1 LSLCRFEPENAETLD
16 EAHSPEKEG
25 KSMAG
30 RPMTALVF
38 FLGGGDAEM
47 AEIRAILQAQ
57 NLSFHDRQLRWG
69 ARLSEYRDELA
80 QLPPNAVPVLVELEP
95 DIPPP
100 PGAVVVDHH
109 DQRAGRN
116 QPTSLEQVADLLDLS
131 LNRRQKLIAAND
143 RGHIRAMRAM
153 NATAEEIAD
162 IRAAD
167 RKAQGATPED
177 EAAAA
182 ESIARRLRETA
193 PETALVD
200 SQTNRTSPIADRL
213 FDTYSRLFIRTP
225 DGATHFFGDGAT
237 IRRLRRLCELR
248 NPSPRHWFGGELPE
262 NGFFGVH
269 ARLADPEIDRMSRTT
284 PHSHHIFLFPFTIR
298 SQETGDRRFTET
310 MEDALTAFGWIPSP
324 FHSEAAEDQEESSLD
339 EAELRLR
346 YSEMAYFHPFVRPAI
361 FGESDDDGA
370 PVMRYF
376 THPHGP
382 GGEFRFTFQ
391 GWGMD
396 APEEYVLEVQD
407 IALRIYDTRVGVL
420 SLELNNW
427 DRPELTDVLRINDSG
442 RRIYPQFLGRGGI
455 EPTKRTFL
463 PEEVK
468 LILNRGPDGPQ
479 PIPETF
485 PEADFRSRHHRV
497 AEYIHHLLGKHF
509 TTNPGEFKTG
519 HARFLFRPTIDD
531 RMFTVCW
538 YGSNRWPGLLKRPGA
553 ETRFAYEESPD
564 WYRFIFVDG
573 DEAACRHP
581 EMLRRLIR
589 ENTYERW
596 AEYGT
601 LFGISRYSL
610 VAVTDRGFMATEVL
624 REHMLRQYAQIAVI
638 LLAQRASILRFS
650 DAVSEISG
658 RIRAAEGDAGENA
671 EERKSFQRLSRELEE
686 LQGAFIRFVNRLWFT
701 EITPQE
707 QGMEM
712 YDQAVRVMRLEE
724 HMADLKAEIKDLYE
738 YIGIR
743 RDRVGNRQIQQLTI
757 LGSVFLP
764 LTLLTGFFGM
774 NLSLIEEPFSPRL
787 MEWIAGASPQLAAW
801 LNWALGYPRVVLLAL
816 LVVGA
821 IAMFTSSRRIL
832 QNIAGG
838 DPWIARFLG
847 FGKLLKALF
856 RSPDSGGKRK

>member
-1 LSLCRFEPENAETLD
+1 
-16 EAHSPEKEG
+16 
-25 KSMAG
+25 MAG
-30 RPMTALVF
+30 RPSNPLVF

-57 NLSFHDRQLRWG
+57 NIPFHDRQLRWG

-116 QPTSLEQVADLLDLS
+116 KPTSLEQVADLLDLS
-131 LNRRQKLIAAND
+131 LNRRQKLIAASD
-143 RGHIRAMRAM
+143 LGHIRAMRAM
-153 NATAEEIAD
+153 GATVEEIAD
-162 IRAAD
+162 IRSAD
-167 RKAQGATPED
+167 RKAQGVTPED

-182 ESIARRLRETA
+182 ESIARHLRKTA
-193 PETALVD
+193 PGTALVD

-237 IRRLRRLCELR
+237 IRRLRHLCER
-248 NPSPRHWFGGELPE
+248 RDPSPRHWFGGELPDH
-262 NGFFGVH
+262 GFFGVH
-269 ARLADPEIDRMSRTT
+269 ARLADPEINRMSRTT

-298 SQETGDRRFTET
+298 SRDNADRSFMETVES
-310 MEDALTAFGWIPSP
+310 ALASYGWIPSP
-324 FHSEAAEDQEESSLD
+324 FHSEAAENQEKSSLD

-376 THPHGP
+376 THPHGA

-427 DRPELTDVLRINDSG
+427 DRSELADVLRINDSA

-455 EPTKRTFL
+455 EPTKRSFL
-463 PEEVK
+463 PERAELV
-468 LILNRGPDGPQ
+468 LNRGPDGPRR
-479 PIPETF
+479 IPETF
-485 PEADFRSRHHRV
+485 PEAEFRSRHHRV

-509 TTNPGEFKTG
+509 TTNPGEFQTG

-538 YGSNRWPGLLKRPGA
+538 YGSDRWSGLLKRRGA
-553 ETRFAYEESPD
+553 ETRFAYEESLD

-573 DEAACRHP
+573 ANANCQHP
-581 EMLRRLIR
+581 DMLRRLIR
-589 ENTYERW
+589 ESTYERW

-610 VAVTDRGFMATEVL
+610 MAVTDRGFMATEVL
-624 REHMLRQYAQIAVI
+624 REHMLRQYAQIAVV

-650 DAVSEISG
+650 EAVSEISG

-671 EERKSFQRLSRELEE
+671 EERKSFQLLSQELEE

-774 NLSLIEEPFSPRL
+774 NLSLIEGPFPPWL
-787 MEWIAGASPQLAAW
+787 TEWIETTFPFTATW
-801 LNWALGYPRVVLLAL
+801 LESAFGYPRLTLLFLLLA
-816 LVVGA
+816 GA
-821 IAMFTSSRRIL
+821 FSVFAVSRRIL
-832 QNIAGG
+832 LNIAGG

-856 RSPDSGGKRK
+856 RAPDSGGKRK